1 MGWRL
6 DFARHAGKSDRRCKP
21 RWAIAAYDRPM
32 DDVPDL
38 RDSSGRMKRLILA
51 LTVAVIVG
59 AGVYGALYAFARPD
73 DAAAAHAEGI
83 SVYRHTRT
91 AFQFVFYFT
100 GAAVFVAFLATLKIA
115 NHMADKKYMREL
127 TPEAKLRR

>member
-1 MGWRL
+1 
-6 DFARHAGKSDRRCKP
+6 
-21 RWAIAAYDRPM
+21 M

-38 RDSSGRMKRLILA
+38 RDSSGRLKRIILA
-51 LTVAVIVG
+51 LTVGVIVG
-59 AGVYGALYAFARPD
+59 AAVYGALYAFARPD

-100 GAAVFVAFLATLKIA
+100 GAAFFVAFLATLKIA
-115 NHMADKKYMREL
+115 NSMADKKYMREL